1 MKIPDDKK
9 GKKIKPSVNLPDQEI
24 WKQLDSLDSEL
35 EVKKPLGCEKL
46 KKITGLLDKAF
57 EVLLEKV
64 IRQS

>member
-1 MKIPDDKK
+1 MKKSQDRKS
-9 GKKIKPSVNLPDQEI
+9 KKIEPSVNLPEQEI